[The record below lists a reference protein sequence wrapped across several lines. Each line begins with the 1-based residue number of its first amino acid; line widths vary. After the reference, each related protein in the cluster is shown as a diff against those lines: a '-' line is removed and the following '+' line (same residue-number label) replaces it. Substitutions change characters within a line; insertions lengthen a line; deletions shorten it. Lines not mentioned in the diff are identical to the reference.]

1 MSFEK
6 ITESDSY
13 YNDLEYKSTE
23 EIIKIINAEDKTVAH
38 SVEKVLPKIEILI
51 NTKKEKRE
59 IEDISITNWSKLAL
73 ENVDLYMQYN
83 VKGIVTKKTYTP
95 LTRCIIDMIAD
106 KGSLILVRS
115 R

>member
-1 MSFEK
+1 MW
-6 ITESDSY
+6 
-13 YNDLEYKSTE
+13 NR
-23 EIIKIINAEDKTVAH
+23 
-38 SVEKVLPKIEILI
+38 KIEILI
-51 NTKKEKRE
+51 NTKNEKRE

-83 VKGIVTKKTYTP
+83 IKGIVTKKTYTP
-95 LTRCIIDMIAD
+95 LKRCIIDMIAD